1 MWFDSEPLQSPI
13 LLFSYIPYTISL
25 PLVCTPNIISNKK
38 PLPKSVTSHITLSSC
53 SMTFVIT
60 LIKQA
65 SIKLI
70 GHLCPSINSVFQ
82 KTWDASFLI
91 SVMYGS
97 FYIDTEWV
105 DERKKKAHTDS
116 WLLPHPL
123 PLLSPWQ
130 QYFLSSSF
138 PSISGHL
145 LCWLGLC
152 QLDTNLGHLGRSM
165 LNKEDAFP

>member
-13 LLFSYIPYTISL
+13 LLFSYIPYTISF
-25 PLVCTPNIISNKK
+25 PLVCPPNIISNKK
-38 PLPKSVTSHITLSSC
+38 PLPKSVTPHIALSSC

-105 DERKKKAHTDS
+105 DKRKKKSSYRQLA
-116 WLLPHPL
+116 PA
-123 PLLSPWQ
+123 
-130 QYFLSSSF
+130 SSSSSPVSMTTVLLVIFF
-138 PSISGHL
+138 PQYLWSPTVLVRFVSTWHKFRSSGKKH
-145 LCWLGLC
+145 
-152 QLDTNLGHLGRSM
+152 
-165 LNKEDAFP
+165 A